1 MADEEEAVVG
11 QNLVSHPRY
20 VIEELNRKLKLKNL
34 EITELQK
41 QTKNLET
48 EKNDLEK
55 RLEVLEELSLHLSLK
70 VSLLKNAELKELKEQ
85 ISALKTEKKELEKR
99 IKSLESEVSAL
110 KSDKKKESEK
120 RTKSLKSKI
129 SELGES
135 HGRMEGRNMAL
146 EEEIGNLK
154 ETIQSM
160 KKNFQEDA
168 RLRKKLEDYFC
179 ATQPNSD
186 EAREKEDNL
195 LLGELRWRIQSLI
208 YKKILPPTVYHEKQS
223 YKVDFIERD
232 INLLEDEDKGKA
244 RQAWDGIPSPGH
256 HATDCV
262 RR

>member
-11 QNLVSHPRY
+11 QNLVSHSRY
-20 VIEELNRKLKLKNL
+20 VIEELNRALKLKNL

-55 RLEVLEELSLHLSLK
+55 QLEVLEELHLSLK
-70 VSLLKNAELKELKEQ
+70 VLKDAELKELKEQ

-110 KSDKKKESEK
+110 KSEKKESEK
-120 RTKSLKSKI
+120 RIKSLESKI

-195 LLGELRWRIQSLI
+195 LLGELCWHIQSLI

-256 HATDCV
+256 HVTRLPV
-262 RR
+262 